1 LKTTISNYWVH
12 DWDPFLWQFP
22 DSFSHFGPG
31 GIRWYG
37 IAYLAGF
44 ISAFFL
50 LKRYHKCK
58 RSPYNSEQVMNLMTF
73 MVLGVLLGGRIG
85 YALLYRWGEFME
97 DPLILL
103 RVWEGGM
110 ASHGG
115 FVGVCTAVLWYAR
128 HSKQSPFP
136 IGDIIVS
143 VVPPGL
149 FFGRIANFI
158 NGELW
163 GKVTNGSWGVIFPNE
178 KESKAV
184 FLLNPEFK
192 NDPSLIPPVILEEL
206 ARHPSQLY
214 AATLEGLCTFVFV
227 QWRFWKSDVTKRAPG
242 RLAGEFL
249 IAYAIARIINE
260 FFRQPDASLVL
271 GMSRGQFYSL
281 FLVLGGAILIRIA
294 EIRAKKSL
302 N

>member
-1 LKTTISNYWVH
+1 LNTTTSNYWVH

-50 LKRYHKCK
+50 LKRYHKFK
-58 RSPYNSEQVMNLMTF
+58 KSPYDSEQVMNLMTF

-115 FVGVCTAVLWYAR
+115 FIGVCIAVFWYAR

-163 GKVTNGSWGVIFPNE
+163 GRTTEMSWGVLFP
-178 KESKAV
+178 KAPGFIEGV
-184 FLLNPEFK
+184 
-192 NDPSLIPPVILEEL
+192 

-214 AATLEGLCTFVFV
+214 AATLEGLCTFAFV
-227 QWRFWKSDVTKRAPG
+227 QWRFWKSDVIKRAPG

-260 FFRQPDASLVL
+260 FFRQPDASLVM

-281 FLVLGGAILIRIA
+281 FLVLGGAILVRVA
-294 EIRAKKSL
+294 EVRAKKSL